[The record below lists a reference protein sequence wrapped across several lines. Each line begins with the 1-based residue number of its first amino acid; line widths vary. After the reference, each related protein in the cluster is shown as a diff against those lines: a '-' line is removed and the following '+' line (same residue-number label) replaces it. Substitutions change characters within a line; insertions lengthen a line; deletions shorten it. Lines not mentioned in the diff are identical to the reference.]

1 MQPTAKNF
9 LFSVFFII
17 SVFFLVNYVTE
28 TYTSSKND
36 TELVTTNLNQGSN
49 LFIEDEIEPFCNG
62 MMYEN
67 YINLKNVC
75 LSILIILGFIFA
87 FIMKKSLSQDQI
99 NILNHKGTEPAFSGD
114 LLYNKEKG
122 TYLCVGCDNVLFS
135 SKKSLISALEKSSS
149 FL

>member
-1 MQPTAKNF
+1 M
-9 LFSVFFII
+9 
-17 SVFFLVNYVTE
+17 
-28 TYTSSKND
+28 
-36 TELVTTNLNQGSN
+36 
-49 LFIEDEIEPFCNG
+49 
-62 MMYEN
+62 
-67 YINLKNVC
+67 NLKNVC

-135 SKKSLISALEKSSS
+135 SENKFDSGSGWPSFSETNNIKSIKTKTDLSYGMTRTEVICYNCGGHLGHVFDDGPTVSKKRYCINSKILK
-149 FL
+149 FQKK

>member
-1 MQPTAKNF
+1 M
-9 LFSVFFII
+9 
-17 SVFFLVNYVTE
+17 
-28 TYTSSKND
+28 
-36 TELVTTNLNQGSN
+36 
-49 LFIEDEIEPFCNG
+49 
-62 MMYEN
+62 
-67 YINLKNVC
+67 NLKNVC

-135 SKKSLISALEKSSS
+135 SEKKFDSGSGWPSFSETNNIKSIVKALKSGQIEIKNDKDGNVGSSVGICGKIRGCFKSS
-149 FL
+149 

>member
-1 MQPTAKNF
+1 M
-9 LFSVFFII
+9 
-17 SVFFLVNYVTE
+17 
-28 TYTSSKND
+28 
-36 TELVTTNLNQGSN
+36 
-49 LFIEDEIEPFCNG
+49 
-62 MMYEN
+62 
-67 YINLKNVC
+67 NLKNVC

-135 SKKSLISALEKSSS
+135 SKNKFDSGSGWPS
-149 FL
+149 FSETNNIKCAVMVGAVRKRNSNVNVNQHVRYKCQI